1 MGSQNQRFNQT
12 NPCLDKTT
20 TQKAELPFQR
30 QLGFP
35 TEYGPVAFRHC
46 LAAALALSLKK
57 QKAFKRAKTPP
68 EGLRWVP

>member
-1 MGSQNQRFNQT
+1 MESQNQRFNQT
-12 NPCLDKTT
+12 SPCLDKTT

-35 TEYGPVAFRHC
+35 TEHGPVAFRHC

-57 QKAFKRAKTPP
+57 TKSLQKGEDAP
-68 EGLRWVP
+68 